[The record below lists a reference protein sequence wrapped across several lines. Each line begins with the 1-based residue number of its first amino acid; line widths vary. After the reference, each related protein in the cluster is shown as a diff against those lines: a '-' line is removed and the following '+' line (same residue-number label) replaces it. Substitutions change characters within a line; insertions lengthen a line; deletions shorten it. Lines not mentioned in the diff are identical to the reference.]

1 MKATVGR
8 SGGKGFT
15 LIELLAVI
23 GIIGVLAALIFPA
36 VKGMILRGQAVAAG
50 NDARQIWLGLYT
62 ENSDRELR
70 GEAPVWPKSG
80 QFATSTDFFKTCIA
94 SNWLGKEF
102 SFKLMGATG
111 VPKLVSKDPSRFTAL
126 NNAWCVVLDLE
137 EDAMDETPFLFTR
150 NLVSDGGTTLKD
162 INALRGGMAPFGDA
176 MGVIITRGGAVVRV
190 RGADATKGLQPI
202 LNPFAATNAFLRP

>member
-1 MKATVGR
+1 MKATGHR
-8 SGGKGFT
+8 NGASGFT

-23 GIIGVLAALIFPA
+23 GIIGLLAALLFPA
-36 VKGMILRGQAVAAG
+36 IKGTIVRGQALAAG

-111 VPKLVSKDPSRFTAL
+111 VPKVASRDPARFSAF
-126 NNAWCVVLDLE
+126 NNAWCVALDLE

-150 NLVSDGGTTLKD
+150 NLVGDGGSTLKD
-162 INALRGGMAPFGDA
+162 VTALRAGMAPFGDA
-176 MGVIITRGGAVVRV
+176 TAVVVTRGGAVVRL
-190 RGADATKGLQPI
+190 RGADARKSLQP
-202 LNPFAATNAFLRP
+202 LFNPFSATNTFLRP